1 MRGKIPSLITA
12 SSGKPTICT
21 CKRLSKCKR
30 CKEKIMLGERCADIP
45 IAGKGYKASK
55 RYCLKCFKEILFQSK
70 IDIEQLEGL
79 AEGVV
84 L

>member
-1 MRGKIPSLITA
+1 
-12 SSGKPTICT
+12 
-21 CKRLSKCKR
+21 
-30 CKEKIMLGERCADIP
+30 MLGERCADIP